1 MVELQVS
8 SINWLKFLS
17 NAAERI
23 YNKVN
28 EAKLQNPDLE
38 MQLFKNILDKVAQNT
53 LIDYITQNQASINLV
68 SEEGNL
74 TINKGGPTIIA
85 DPIDG
90 TTNFSRNL
98 THAMTC
104 LAISKNNYF
113 SGIHAA
119 VVMDLFTGEI
129 YKAEKGKGSTLDD
142 KKILVN
148 NHYYGLSNSLISID
162 LSKNIEFNRLNG
174 LLKSARYIRMMGSSA
189 ADVCYIASRT
199 FDAHIDVRGT
209 ARATD
214 LAAALFIL
222 IEAGGVFCLNSNNN
236 IDMPLTRDSTF
247 EIIAASN
254 LTLLD
259 ELKKLTNDE
268 E

>member
-1 MVELQVS
+1 MS

-17 NAAERI
+17 NAAEQI

-28 EAKLQNPDLE
+28 AAKLQNPDLE
-38 MQLFKNILDKVAQNT
+38 MQPFKNILDKVAQNA
-53 LIDYITQNQASINLV
+53 LIDYITQNQVSVNLV

-74 TINKGGPTIIA
+74 TINGGGPTLIA

-90 TTNFSRNL
+90 TTNLSRNL

-104 LAISKNNYF
+104 LAISKNNFF
-113 SGIHAA
+113 SGIHSA

-129 YKAEKGKGSTLDD
+129 FKAEKGKGSILDD

-148 NHYYGLSNSLISID
+148 NHYYGLNNSLISID
-162 LSKNIEFNRLNG
+162 LSKNIKLDRLNDF
-174 LLKSARYIRMMGSSA
+174 LKSARYIRMIGSSA
-189 ADVCYIASRT
+189 TDVCYIASRI
-199 FDAHIDVRGT
+199 FDAHVDIRGT

-222 IEAGGVFCLNSNNN
+222 KEAGGYFCLNSDYNA
-236 IDMPLTRDSTF
+236 DMPLTRDNTC

-259 ELKKLTNDE
+259 ELKKLTNDVE
-268 E
+268 